1 MSSTATTSLDTIT
14 SLTSNKN
21 KGKKTANEVI
31 QLTDASESDRAR
43 SQRGRNWAEN
53 DSIQL
58 IQAYV
63 YGESVKKRIILHF
76 DDVLNVNNS
85 KCQSA
90 I

>member
-1 MSSTATTSLDTIT
+1 MSSTATTPLDTIT
-14 SLTSNKN
+14 PSTSNKN
-21 KGKKTANEVI
+21 KGKKTANEVA

-53 DSIQL
+53 DSIKL

-85 KCQSA
+85 K
-90 I
+90 